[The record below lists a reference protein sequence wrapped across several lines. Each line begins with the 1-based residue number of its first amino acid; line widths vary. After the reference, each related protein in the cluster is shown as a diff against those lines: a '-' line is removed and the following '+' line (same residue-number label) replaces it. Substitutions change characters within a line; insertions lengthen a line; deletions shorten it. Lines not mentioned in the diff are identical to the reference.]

1 MKKAYCILF
10 SALLMVACGDDN
22 SSSANDNELSSSSED
37 TSIES
42 STDEEIVSS
51 SSEKK
56 KEQNSSSSVQEASSS
71 SDKGESSSSVQEA
84 SSSSSKDETQSQD
97 FSSSIQETS
106 SSVSE
111 TESSSSTIN
120 ESTYNFNDDELVIK
134 QIPTF
139 GELDGKP
146 YFYTT
151 EPRCTYKNNVFSI
164 KADTS
169 DNAYFYEIA
178 NDTLTLYHVDLDKV
192 LAGSYE
198 EPSAKETY
206 YGKNTNLESE
216 WERLCYYNLNDDYTS
231 CTQKYSYLISRD
243 TIYNSLTYP
252 IDYNYQI
259 FKFIEKV
266 SHSRLGIY
274 DEMSAA
280 QRATKYAENGISID
294 STGTKT
300 LISFKDKGT
309 LSIDEITTKIINSNE
324 TIYTKIA
331 LSTDKKECVLISETT
346 PIKSS
351 KYCSE
356 EYLPYLQIDDFDGYV
371 SSYAKGNQKE
381 FNACLEN
388 LFN

>member
-1 MKKAYCILF
+1 MKKAYCVLF

-22 SSSANDNELSSSSED
+22 SSSANDNELSSSSEEVA
-37 TSIES
+37 IES
-42 STDEEIVSS
+42 SSDEKIVSS

-56 KEQNSSSSVQEASSS
+56 DEPASSS
-71 SDKGESSSSVQEA
+71 SIQEA
-84 SSSSSKDETQSQD
+84 SSSSSKDETLSQE

-151 EPRCTYKNNVFSI
+151 QPRCIYKNGTFTL

-216 WERLCYYNLNDDYTS
+216 WESLCYYNLNDDYTS

-252 IDYNYQI
+252 IDYNYEV
-259 FKFIEKV
+259 FELIEKI
-266 SHSRLGIY
+266 SHTELGPY

-280 QRATKYAENGISID
+280 PFI
-294 STGTKT
+294 
-300 LISFKDKGT
+300 
-309 LSIDEITTKIINSNE
+309 
-324 TIYTKIA
+324 
-331 LSTDKKECVLISETT
+331 
-346 PIKSS
+346 
-351 KYCSE
+351 
-356 EYLPYLQIDDFDGYV
+356 
-371 SSYAKGNQKE
+371 
-381 FNACLEN
+381 
-388 LFN
+388 

>member
-22 SSSANDNELSSSSED
+22 SSSASDIEQSSSSEEVVAESSSD
-37 TSIES
+37 KTIASSSSNETSI
-42 STDEEIVSS
+42 SS

-56 KEQNSSSSVQEASSS
+56 DDQ
-71 SDKGESSSSVQEA
+71 ESSSSVQEA
-84 SSSSSKDETQSQD
+84 GSSSEKAESSSSNQEANSSGTEETKSSSSSNNQAIPD
-97 FSSSIQETS
+97 FGDNKI
-106 SSVSE
+106 
-111 TESSSSTIN
+111 
-120 ESTYNFNDDELVIK
+120 VIK
-134 QIPTF
+134 LVPTF

-192 LAGSYE
+192 LTGSYE

-259 FKFIEKV
+259 FKLVEKV

-300 LISFKDKGT
+300 LINFKDKGAI
-309 LSIDEITTKIINSNE
+309 SIDELTNKIINNNE
-324 TIYTKIA
+324 TIYTKIVI
-331 LSTDKKECVLISETT
+331 STDKKECVLTSERT
-346 PIKSS
+346 PVKSS

-356 EYLPYLQIDDFDGYV
+356 EYLHYLQIDDYDGYV
-371 SSYAKGNQKE
+371 STYAKGNQEE
-381 FNACLEN
+381 FDACLES
-388 LFN
+388 LFD

>member
-22 SSSANDNELSSSSED
+22 SSSANDNELSSSSEEVA
-37 TSIES
+37 IES
-42 STDEEIVSS
+42 SSDEKIVSS

-56 KEQNSSSSVQEASSS
+56 EEQNSSSSVQEASSS
-71 SDKGESSSSVQEA
+71 STENEQ
-84 SSSSSKDETQSQD
+84 SSSSSNNQAIPD
-97 FSSSIQETS
+97 FGDNKI
-106 SSVSE
+106 
-111 TESSSSTIN
+111 
-120 ESTYNFNDDELVIK
+120 VIK

-151 EPRCTYKNNVFSI
+151 QPRCTYKNNVFSI

-216 WERLCYYNLNDDYTS
+216 WERLCYYSLNGDYTNCKQS
-231 CTQKYSYLISRD
+231 YSYLITKD
-243 TIYNSLTYP
+243 TIYMVQTYP
-252 IDYNYQI
+252 FNYDYEI
-259 FKFIEKV
+259 FEIIEKI
-266 SHSRLGIY
+266 SHTELGPY
-274 DEMSAA
+274 DEMSDAE
-280 QRATKYAENGISID
+280 RALKYADNGITVNS
-294 STGTKT
+294 SGVKT
-300 LISFKDKGT
+300 LINFKDKGAI
-309 LSIDEITTKIINSNE
+309 SIDELTNKIINNNE
-324 TIYTKIA
+324 TIYTKIVI
-331 LSTDKKECVLISETT
+331 STDKKECVLTSERT
-346 PIKSS
+346 PVKSS

-356 EYLPYLQIDDFDGYV
+356 EYLPYLQIDDYDGYV
-371 SSYAKGNQKE
+371 STYAKGNQEE
-381 FNACLEN
+381 FDACLES
-388 LFN
+388 LFD

>member
-1 MKKAYCILF
+1 MKKAYCVLF

-22 SSSANDNELSSSSED
+22 SSSANDNELSSSSEE

-56 KEQNSSSSVQEASSS
+56 EEQNSSSSVHEASSS
-71 SDKGESSSSVQEA
+71 SDKGESSSSVQEVSSSSTENEQ
-84 SSSSSKDETQSQD
+84 SSSSSNNQAIPD
-97 FSSSIQETS
+97 FGDNKI
-106 SSVSE
+106 
-111 TESSSSTIN
+111 
-120 ESTYNFNDDELVIK
+120 VIK
-134 QIPTF
+134 LVPTF

-381 FNACLEN
+381 FNACLES
-388 LFN
+388 LFD

>member
-1 MKKAYCILF
+1 MKKAYCVLF

-22 SSSANDNELSSSSED
+22 SSSASDVEQSSSSEEVV
-37 TSIES
+37 IES
-42 STDEEIVSS
+42 SSDKTIASSSSNETSVSS

-56 KEQNSSSSVQEASSS
+56 DDQ
-71 SDKGESSSSVQEA
+71 ESSSSVQEA
-84 SSSSSKDETQSQD
+84 GSSSENAESSSSNQEANSSGTEETKSSSSSNNQIIAD
-97 FSSSIQETS
+97 FGDNKI
-106 SSVSE
+106 
-111 TESSSSTIN
+111 
-120 ESTYNFNDDELVIK
+120 VIK
-134 QIPTF
+134 LVPTF

-151 EPRCTYKNNVFSI
+151 QPRCIYKNGAFTL

-169 DNAYFYEIA
+169 DNAYFYAIA
-178 NDTLTLYHVDLDKV
+178 NDTLTLNHVDLDII
-192 LAGSYE
+192 LAGTYE

-206 YGKNTNLESE
+206 YGKNTSLESE
-216 WERLCYYNLNDDYTS
+216 WERLCYYNLHDDYTS
-231 CTQKYSYLISRD
+231 CTQRYSYIISRD
-243 TIYNSLTYP
+243 TIYIVLSYP
-252 IDYNYQI
+252 IDYDYQI
-259 FKFIEKV
+259 FKLVEKV

-356 EYLPYLQIDDFDGYV
+356 EYFPYLQIDDFDGYV
-371 SSYAKGNQKE
+371 SSYAKGNQEE
-381 FNACLEN
+381 FDSCLEN

>member
-1 MKKAYCILF
+1 MKKAYCVLF

-22 SSSANDNELSSSSED
+22 SSSANDQELSSSSEEI
-37 TSIES
+37 SIDSSSDNES
-42 STDEEIVSS
+42 VSS

-56 KEQNSSSSVQEASSS
+56 DEPKSSSSVQEASSS
-71 SDKGESSSSVQEA
+71 SDKAVSSSSVQEA
-84 SSSSSKDETQSQD
+84 SSSS
-97 FSSSIQETS
+97 
-106 SSVSE
+106 
-111 TESSSSTIN
+111 TENEQSSSSSNNQAIPDFGDN
-120 ESTYNFNDDELVIK
+120 KIVIK
-134 QIPTF
+134 LVPTF

-164 KADTS
+164 KAHTS

-259 FKFIEKV
+259 FKLVEKV

-381 FNACLEN
+381 FNACLES
-388 LFN
+388 LFD

>member
-22 SSSANDNELSSSSED
+22 SSSANDNELSSSSEEVA
-37 TSIES
+37 IES
-42 STDEEIVSS
+42 SSDEEIVSS

-56 KEQNSSSSVQEASSS
+56 ENQNSSSSVQEASSS
-71 SDKGESSSSVQEA
+71 SDKAVSSSSIQEA
-84 SSSSSKDETQSQD
+84 SSSS
-97 FSSSIQETS
+97 
-106 SSVSE
+106 
-111 TESSSSTIN
+111 TENEPPSSSS
-120 ESTYNFNDDELVIK
+120 YNQSISDIGDNKIVIK

-139 GELDGKP
+139 GELNGKP

-151 EPRCTYKNNVFSI
+151 QPRCIYKNGTFTL

-216 WERLCYYNLNDDYTS
+216 WESLCYYNLNDDYTS

-252 IDYNYQI
+252 IDYNYEV
-259 FKFIEKV
+259 FELIEKI
-266 SHSRLGIY
+266 SHTELGPY

-294 STGTKT
+294 SSGAKVVVTV
-300 LISFKDKGT
+300 KDKGSFT
-309 LSIDEITTKIINSNE
+309 IEEINMSVTNREDFTGKITISSGNKKCSFSGVSNQN
-324 TIYTKIA
+324 
-331 LSTDKKECVLISETT
+331 
-346 PIKSS
+346 PI

-381 FNACLEN
+381 FNACLES
-388 LFN
+388 LFD

>member
-1 MKKAYCILF
+1 MKKAYCVLF

-22 SSSANDNELSSSSED
+22 SSSASDIEQSSSSED
-37 TSIES
+37 VAIES
-42 STDEEIVSS
+42 SSDGEIVSS

-56 KEQNSSSSVQEASSS
+56 EEQNSSSSVQEANSS

-84 SSSSSKDETQSQD
+84 SSSS
-97 FSSSIQETS
+97 
-106 SSVSE
+106 
-111 TESSSSTIN
+111 TENEPPSSSS
-120 ESTYNFNDDELVIK
+120 YNQSISDIGDNKIVIK

-151 EPRCTYKNNVFSI
+151 QPRCIYKNGTFTL

-169 DNAYFYEIA
+169 DNAYFYAIA
-178 NDTLTLYHVDLDKV
+178 NDTLTLNHVDLDKV

-206 YGKNTNLESE
+206 YGKNTSLESE
-216 WERLCYYNLNDDYTS
+216 WERLCYYNLHDDYTS
-231 CTQKYSYLISRD
+231 CTQRYSYIISRD
-243 TIYNSLTYP
+243 TIYIALINP
-252 IDYNYQI
+252 IDYDYEV
-259 FKFIEKV
+259 FELIEKI
-266 SHSRLGIY
+266 SHTELGPY

-294 STGTKT
+294 SSGAKVVVTV
-300 LISFKDKGT
+300 KDKGT

-331 LSTDKKECVLISETT
+331 LSTDKKECVLISEAT

-371 SSYAKGNQKE
+371 SSYAKGNQEE
-381 FNACLEN
+381 FDSCLEN

>member
-22 SSSANDNELSSSSED
+22 SSSANDQELSSSSEEVA
-37 TSIES
+37 IES
-42 STDEEIVSS
+42 SSDEKIVSS

-56 KEQNSSSSVQEASSS
+56 EEQNSSSSVQEANSSSDKAVSSSSVQEASSS
-71 SDKGESSSSVQEA
+71 STENEQ
-84 SSSSSKDETQSQD
+84 SSSSSNNQAISD
-97 FSSSIQETS
+97 FGDNKI
-106 SSVSE
+106 
-111 TESSSSTIN
+111 
-120 ESTYNFNDDELVIK
+120 VIK

-216 WERLCYYNLNDDYTS
+216 WESLCYYNLNDDYTS

-259 FKFIEKV
+259 FKLVEKV

-331 LSTDKKECVLISETT
+331 LSTDKKECVLTSERT
-346 PIKSS
+346 PVKSS

-356 EYLPYLQIDDFDGYV
+356 EYLPYLQIDDYDGYV
-371 SSYAKGNQKE
+371 STYAKGNQEE
-381 FNACLEN
+381 FDTCLES
-388 LFN
+388 LFD

>member
-1 MKKAYCILF
+1 MKKAYCVLF

-22 SSSANDNELSSSSED
+22 SSSANDQELSSSSKEVA
-37 TSIES
+37 IES
-42 STDEEIVSS
+42 SSDEKIVSS

-56 KEQNSSSSVQEASSS
+56 EEQNSSSSVQEASSS
-71 SDKGESSSSVQEA
+71 STENEQ
-84 SSSSSKDETQSQD
+84 SSSSSNNQAIPD
-97 FSSSIQETS
+97 FGDNKI
-106 SSVSE
+106 
-111 TESSSSTIN
+111 
-120 ESTYNFNDDELVIK
+120 VIK
-134 QIPTF
+134 LVPTF

-216 WERLCYYNLNDDYTS
+216 WERLCYYKLNDDYTS

-243 TIYNSLTYP
+243 TIYNNVTYP

-259 FKFIEKV
+259 FKLVEKV

-280 QRATKYAENGISID
+280 ERSTKYAENGILID

-300 LISFKDKGT
+300 LISIKDKGT

-371 SSYAKGNQKE
+371 SSYEKGNQKE
-381 FNACLEN
+381 FNACLES
-388 LFN
+388 LFD